1 MEKKPRKDG
10 REHVDRAGGSVELP
24 DALELTL
31 ERAKLRCGSM
41 GGGVDPPVDTEK
53 EEADIVSDV
62 TLPRAAAVPGFL
74 RRPDDVLERPA
85 EPQRRL
91 RRRLPRRRLLQRGVP
106 RVRGLHQLPGAGHG
120 RQGLLRRGRVQ
131 LQCAAAPEPA
141 PRPARRPIRPLTP
154 PAPPPRL
161 AQS

>member
-1 MEKKPRKDG
+1 MLRAPEGNAVEKKPRKDG

-62 TLPRAAAVPGFL
+62 TLPRAAAVPS
-74 RRPDDVLERPA
+74 VLVSKCSSGE
-85 EPQRRL
+85 
-91 RRRLPRRRLLQRGVP
+91 GV
-106 RVRGLHQLPGAGHG
+106 
-120 RQGLLRRGRVQ
+120 
-131 LQCAAAPEPA
+131 
-141 PRPARRPIRPLTP
+141 RPLIFRFIIMNFRT
-154 PAPPPRL
+154 L
-161 AQS
+161 TTMNC